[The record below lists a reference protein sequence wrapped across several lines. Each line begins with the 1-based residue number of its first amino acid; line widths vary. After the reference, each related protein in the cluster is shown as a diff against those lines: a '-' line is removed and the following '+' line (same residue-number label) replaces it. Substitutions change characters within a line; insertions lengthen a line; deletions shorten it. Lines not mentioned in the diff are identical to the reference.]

1 MKKLIKS
8 LADRRASRRYAE
20 LVRITRAR
28 VQPGDL
34 IRVIR
39 GDGTHPAQVLNV
51 RGYAHGVTEVY
62 VQGADHR
69 FAGWATVDTILPE
82 QAR

>member
-20 LVRITRAR
+20 LVRTTRSR
-28 VQPGDL
+28 VAPGDI

-39 GDGTHPAQVLNV
+39 GDGTHPAQVMNV
-51 RGYAHGVTEVY
+51 RSYAHGVTEVY
-62 VQGADHR
+62 VQGNDHK
-69 FAGWATVDTILPE
+69 FAGWMTVDTILPE
-82 QAR
+82 EAR